1 MHICAHHPVTV
12 CHSRLLLSRPSLR
25 RPLASIN
32 AWTLY
37 ARTAAR
43 RCTRIGCALRRP
55 CAQRPT
61 SAKSASKQ
69 AAGAGVGWKQ
79 EAAASLV
86 VWNAV
91 CAKSEGPTAGGREW
105 KSSNEDPGLPLF
117 LFQCK
122 ARSAQMETANV
133 HCAARRRAP
142 EAEGCLACGKLGIVH
157 GRREPPP
164 GAPGGKE
171 RMVCSAVSASQPAI

>member
-1 MHICAHHPVTV
+1 MRGRCMRALQLDGGRGLAVHCGAHA
-12 CHSRLLLSRPSLR
+12 LSGQR
-25 RPLASIN
+25 RPRL
-32 AWTLY
+32 
-37 ARTAAR
+37 
-43 RCTRIGCALRRP
+43 
-55 CAQRPT
+55 Q
-61 SAKSASKQ
+61 ASKQ
-69 AAGAGVGWKQ
+69 QAQAGKQ

-91 CAKSEGPTAGGREW
+91 CAKSEGPTASGREW

-157 GRREPPP
+157 GHREPPP
-164 GAPGGKE
+164 GPPGPPGGKE
-171 RMVCSAVSASQPAI
+171 RMVCSAVSATLPASLPYLHDHQV